1 MFLGQFRPVFKGDEE
16 EPKTVLQKPPSQNKS
31 SNSEEFLKTPDAKDF
46 VSGWA
51 AKKVDGRP
59 LFTRR
64 GITDLLSTLFQV
76 PGLDSNSKIL
86 TAADKILLKLGNMD
100 GLQGFLMGWKAKSE
114 GLIKGLKTILGG
126 K

>member
-1 MFLGQFRPVFKGDEE
+1 MFLGQFRPMFKEAE
-16 EPKTVLQKPPSQNKS
+16 APAVTQKPPEQQKS
-31 SNSEEFLKTPDAKDF
+31 ASSEEFLKTPEAKEF
-46 VSGWA
+46 VSDWV

-59 LFTRR
+59 VFTRR

-76 PGLDSNSKIL
+76 PGLDSNSKII

-114 GLIKGLKTILGG
+114 GLIKGLRSILGS